1 MIESRPATRLKWRR
15 IIESRQ
21 ASGQSVAA
29 FCRERD
35 ISQAGF
41 YAWKRRLRGAGPT
54 PAFVEVKTVEQA
66 RPNGSEG
73 IEVCLA
79 GGRRVLVRRG
89 FDRELLVETIG
100 VLEGLS

>member
-1 MIESRPATRLKWRR
+1 MIESRLATRLKWQR
-15 IIESRQ
+15 ILASQR

-29 FCRERD
+29 FCRQRN
-35 ISQAGF
+35 INQAGL
-41 YAWKRRLRGAGPT
+41 YAWRRRLRGAEPT
-54 PAFVEVKTVEQA
+54 TDFVEVKTVEDA
-66 RPNGSEG
+66 RPASADG
-73 IEVCLA
+73 IEVSLA